1 MRKLLTLG
9 LFLLISVVAFAQQ
22 TVVTGTV
29 FDSSGMPVPGVNVQ
43 LKDAKSGTATDFDG
57 KYEITVNSSET
68 ALMFS
73 YVGFL
78 TQEIVVGGRST
89 INVTL
94 EEDVAQLDEVVVVGY
109 GTQKKENLTG
119 AVSSV
124 KMQDV
129 LGDRPI
135 VNPVESL
142 QGMIPGMQVTS
153 TSGQPGSQ
161 GLGIQIRGATS
172 LNGGSALILMDN
184 VPVNFGDINP
194 QDIETITVLK
204 DAAAAS
210 IYGARAAFGVVLITT
225 KKGSKNQKLK
235 FNYSGTTSINYPEN
249 LPTKA
254 STYDFINALQDF
266 GQDTFWIGQ
275 DIDTWVDYLEEYKNN
290 PGAYPEGVAY
300 DENGQEYPL
309 KDTSLL
315 EDFLDEGGFSQI
327 HNFSFNGGGENVA
340 YRVSTGYTEV
350 DGIMVTD
357 NDKTKKNTV
366 NAYLKADLSSKI
378 ASTSNVLFTATDTN
392 FPIGDYGRAVNYS
405 PFARE
410 GFYTDEEG
418 NETPYYTP
426 ENQERFGVST
436 NRKTS
441 NIRLFQKLEYNPI
454 PGLNFTGE
462 YTYEQKYRDFYS
474 GDNQQEYI
482 HPESLSTFGGVPE
495 STFYRKAN
503 DKEVSHLINMY
514 GSYTKSFGNHNFKF
528 LAGMN
533 REDVDFEY
541 FYIRKTDLISV
552 DLPSISTATGVL
564 EGDDS
569 FYGYATLGYF
579 GRLNYNY
586 KEKYFIELNGRYDGS
601 SRFAEDDRYGFFP
614 SASVG
619 WTVTKENF
627 MKNVGFLN
635 HLHFRGSY
643 GEIGNQNV
651 TRGGSQQYYPYLPE
665 IGVTNASWLDEST
678 GLRYRTLGLPDL
690 VSAGFTWETVR
701 SANFGVDIRM
711 FKNKFSGSFDIYE
724 RKTLDMITVGAQLPA
739 TLGAS
744 PPDTNAA
751 DLKSSGWELSVNWK
765 DKIGDFSYN
774 IGATLSDGQSE
785 ITKFDNPGGLI
796 SEYYA
801 GQQIGEIWGY
811 VSDGFYT
818 VDDFEEG
825 TLDENLMNG
834 TLKEG
839 VPVFQGR
846 SPNPGDTKYK
856 DLNGDGIIFSGEG
869 TLDDPGD
876 RQVIGNTTRRYQYG
890 IFGGANFKGFDFS
903 FILNGVGKRDLWRND
918 PIRFP
923 FVGEFNIIY
932 DHQMDYWTPENTDA
946 YFPRNYVNGGV
957 NYGNSRLTQTK
968 YLLDGSYLRI
978 KNLTFG
984 YSLPKSVL
992 DKIKMDKVRIFVM
1005 GENLY
1010 SFDDLPDGI
1019 NTELANQ
1026 GQGAAY
1032 PYLTSYSLG
1041 VNISF

>member
-1 MRKLLTLG
+1 MRKLLTTM
-9 LFLLISVVAFAQQ
+9 LFLFVSVAALAQE
-22 TVVTGTV
+22 TVVTGAV
-29 FDSSGMPVPGVNVQ
+29 FDSSGMPIPGVNVQ
-43 LKDAKSGTATDFDG
+43 QKGTSTGAATDFDG
-57 KYEITVNSSET
+57 NYTITVNSAEAILVYT
-68 ALMFS
+68 

-78 TQEIVVGGRST
+78 NQEIVVGGRDE

-124 KMQDV
+124 KMSDA

-135 VNPVESL
+135 INPVESL

-153 TSGQPGSQ
+153 NSGQPGSQ
-161 GLGIQIRGATS
+161 GLGVQIRGATS

-184 VPVNFGDINP
+184 VPVNFNDINP

-225 KKGSKNQKLK
+225 KKGKKNQKMK
-235 FNYSGTTSINYPEN
+235 FNYSVTSSVNYPEN

-290 PGAYPEGVAY
+290 PSSYPDGVAY
-300 DENGQEYPL
+300 DDNGQEYPL
-309 KDTSLL
+309 KDTDLL
-315 EDFLDEGGFSQI
+315 GDFLDSAGFSQI
-327 HNFSFNGGGENVA
+327 HNFSFSGGGENVA
-340 YRVSTGYTEV
+340 YRVSTGYSEV

-357 NDKTKKNTV
+357 NDKIKKNTV
-366 NAYLKADLSSKI
+366 NAYLKADLSPKI
-378 ASTSNVLFTATDTN
+378 ASTSNILFTATDTN

-405 PFARE
+405 PFAKD
-410 GFYTDEEG
+410 GFYTDEDG
-418 NETPYYTP
+418 NEIPYFTP
-426 ENQERFGVST
+426 ENQERYGVST
-436 NRKTS
+436 NKKLS
-441 NIRLFQKLEYNPI
+441 NVRIFEKLEYNPVA
-454 PGLNFTGE
+454 GLNFTGE
-462 YTYEQKYRDFYS
+462 YTFEQKYIDWYS
-474 GDNQQEYI
+474 GDNQQLYI
-482 HPESLSTFGGVPE
+482 HPESLTTFGGVPE
-495 STFYRKAN
+495 STFYRKEN
-503 DKEVSHLINMY
+503 QKTNSHLINLY
-514 GSYTKSFGNHNFKF
+514 ASYAKSFGNHNFKL

-533 REDVDFEY
+533 REDVDYEE

-564 EGDDS
+564 EGDDR

-586 KEKYFIELNGRYDGS
+586 KEKYFLELNGRYDGS
-601 SRFAEDDRYGFFP
+601 SRFSDEDRFGFFP
-614 SASVG
+614 SFSAG
-619 WTVTKENF
+619 WTLSRESF
-627 MKNVGFLN
+627 MSNVGFIN

-643 GEIGNQNV
+643 GEVGNQNV
-651 TRGGSQQYYPYLPE
+651 TRNGAQQYYPYLPE
-665 IGVTNASWLDEST
+665 IGVTNASWIDEET
-678 GLRYRTLGLPDL
+678 GLRYRTLGLPGL
-690 VSAGFTWETVR
+690 VSTGFTWETVR
-701 SANFGVDIRM
+701 SGNIGVDVRL
-711 FKNKFSGSFDIYE
+711 FGDRFSGSFDLYE

-744 PPDTNAA
+744 PPDSNAA
-751 DLKSSGWELSVNWK
+751 DLKSTGWELSVNWR
-765 DKIGDFSYN
+765 DNIGDFSYN

-796 SEYYA
+796 SENYV
-801 GQQIGEIWGY
+801 GKQIGEIWGY
-811 VSDGFYT
+811 VTDGYYT

-825 TLDENLMNG
+825 TLDEDLRGG
-834 TLKEG
+834 TLKDG
-839 VPVFQGR
+839 IPVFQGR
-846 SPNPGDTKYK
+846 SPNPGDIKYK
-856 DLNGDGIIFSGEG
+856 DLNGDGEIFSGEG
-869 TLDDPGD
+869 TLEDPGD
-876 RQVIGNTTRRYQYG
+876 RTIIGNTTRRYQYG
-890 IFGGANFKGFDFS
+890 VFGGANYKGFDFS

-918 PIRFP
+918 PVRFP
-923 FVGEFNIIY
+923 FVGEFNVIY
-932 DHQMDYWTPENTDA
+932 DHQLDYWTPENTDG
-946 YFPRNYVNGGV
+946 YYPRNYINGGE

-984 YSLPKSVL
+984 YSLPKDVL
-992 DKIKMDKVRIFVM
+992 NKIKIDKVRVFVM

-1010 SFDDLPDGI
+1010 SFDHLPDGI
-1019 NTELANQ
+1019 NTELQNQ